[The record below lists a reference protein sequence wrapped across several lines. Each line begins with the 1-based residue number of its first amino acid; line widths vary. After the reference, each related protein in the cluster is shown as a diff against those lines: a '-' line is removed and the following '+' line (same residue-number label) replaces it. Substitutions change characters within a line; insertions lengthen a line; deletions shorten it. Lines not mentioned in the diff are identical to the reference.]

1 MSDEQGN
8 RLSSSPKADVRDG
21 RHVMR
26 AHVIPTVVILPSV
39 YPQKLDYLGL
49 STFTPHAS
57 TPDFHQRGDQINA
70 QDHYV
75 VGQAGLLNSR
85 FSYKRFDADVTVQSN
100 DPSRL
105 LLEPKAVSSIGRRV
119 ELPAPACRKLIS

>member
-1 MSDEQGN
+1 MLSRQ
-8 RLSSSPKADVRDG
+8 LSSFLQCIHKSW
-21 RHVMR
+21 
-26 AHVIPTVVILPSV
+26 TT
-39 YPQKLDYLGL
+39 LDLAPL
-49 STFTPHAS
+49 HLTS

-75 VGQAGLLNSR
+75 VGQAGLLNSQ
-85 FSYKRFDADVTVQSN
+85 FSYKRFDADVTAQSN